1 MKKQPFQEGK
11 EREYRFVNDLIAHN
25 RNIEYVRDSTKEED
39 INKHFDKVLENIEK
53 GLTFKVDV
61 KCPPPKEFEDKY
73 FWVED
78 MAVYA
83 PNKYGI
89 PRLGS
94 IHGEADW
101 MAWEM
106 SDHWLMVRR
115 THLLQIMDTK
125 VDKSKPIMEFSSIKD
140 PNIYLYKYRGRVDY
154 KSKKERGDRC
164 SLFSVDD
171 LGKKHFRKIPKQ
183 KTKTF
188 INELF

>member
-1 MKKQPFQEGK
+1 MIKQPFKEGK
-11 EREYRFVNDLIAHN
+11 KREDRLVNDLIAHN
-25 RNIEYVRDSTKEED
+25 SNIEYVRDSTKEED
-39 INKHFDKVLENIEK
+39 IEKHFDKVIKNKKTNKIIKLDSK
-53 GLTFKVDV
+53 SPSLFG
-61 KCPPPKEFEDKY
+61 DKY

-83 PNKYGI
+83 RNQHGK

-106 SDHWLMVRR
+106 SDHWLMMRR
-115 THLLQIMDTK
+115 TYLLQIMNTK
-125 VDKSKPIMEFSSIKD
+125 VDKSNPIMEFSASKD

-154 KSKKERGDRC
+154 KTKEERGDRC
-164 SLFSVDD
+164 SLFFLDD
-171 LGKKHFRKIPKQ
+171 LDSKHFSKIPRQ